1 MVGRSMREGG
11 KRGEGFAAR
20 LAHHRIE
27 LKLSLRILAAASLT
41 FTAVELLDLKQGFWA
56 VLTAIIV
63 TQASL
68 GGSLKAIFERLLGT
82 IGGAAFGIAAA
93 LIVPRTG
100 PMTTGLAFL
109 LALAPASVLVAF
121 KPTYR
126 VAPVTVAIVV
136 LASAGSAVWS
146 GLMRTFEISFGAV
159 IALAVALLFLPSRAH
174 ALLQEAA
181 REALAGI
188 ARQIATLLDDLA
200 ATPEDA
206 AVRLLHDR
214 IRGAIERA
222 DGIARE
228 AARERASHMTDAPDP
243 EPLVRTLRRVSH
255 DLVMIARVRRAALA
269 GPICATLA
277 PPAAKVSAAVQDLIA
292 AMDAALAGRGE
303 IPSAA
308 AVSEAVRGYDAAMS
322 AVRQQ
327 ELTRALPDEAV
338 EQVFGLAFA
347 LEQLG
352 HNLQELGDR
361 VAEAAQPTRGARIA
375 GARTGRR

>member
-1 MVGRSMREGG
+1 MREGG
-11 KRGEGFAAR
+11 KRGDGFTAR
-20 LAHHRIE
+20 LARHRIE
-27 LKLSLRILAAASLT
+27 LKLSLRLLAAALLT
-41 FTAVELLDLKQGFWA
+41 FIAVELLDLQEGFWA

-82 IGGAAFGIAAA
+82 IGGAASGVAAA

-100 PMTTGLAFL
+100 PVTTGLELL
-109 LALAPASVLVAF
+109 LALAPVSVLVAF

-136 LASAGSAVWS
+136 LVSAGSALWS
-146 GLMRTFEISFGAV
+146 GLMRTFEIGFGAG

-200 ATPEDA
+200 ATPEDK

-222 DGIARE
+222 DGIACE

-243 EPLVRTLRRVSH
+243 EPLVRALRRVSH

-269 GPICATLA
+269 GPIGATLA
-277 PPAAKVSAAVQDLIA
+277 PPAAKISAAVQDLVA
-292 AMDAALAGRGE
+292 GMDAALAGRGD
-303 IPSAA
+303 IPSTVP
-308 AVSEAVRGYDAAMS
+308 VSEAVRDYDAAMG
-322 AVRQQ
+322 AVRRQG
-327 ELTRALPDEAV
+327 LTRALPGEAV

-352 HNLQELGDR
+352 HDLQELGDR
-361 VAEAAQPTRGARIA
+361 VAEATRPARGVRA
-375 GARTGRR
+375 KRR